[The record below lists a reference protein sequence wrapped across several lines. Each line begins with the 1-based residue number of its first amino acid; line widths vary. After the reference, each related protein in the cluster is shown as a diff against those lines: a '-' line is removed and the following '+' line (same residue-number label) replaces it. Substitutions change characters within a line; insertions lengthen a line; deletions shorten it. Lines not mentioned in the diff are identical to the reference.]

1 MSRLWVEIEKE
12 AKEIK
17 KIEGEG
23 KWKRQKERKKHAARI
38 EIVNYILLKAFFWRR
53 KWQPTPVSLP
63 GKSHGQRSH
72 VGCSPWGR
80 KESGA
85 TEQLHFHFH

>member
-38 EIVNYILLKAFFWRR
+38 ERENCILLKAF
-53 KWQPTPVSLP
+53 
-63 GKSHGQRSH
+63 
-72 VGCSPWGR
+72 
-80 KESGA
+80 
-85 TEQLHFHFH
+85 